1 VQVLRAQQRRVSL
14 PVACRAN
21 QTTRPAPRTPKT
33 PQQTLRLQANFT
45 SRFNVIWV
53 VQPPPRGGALGGRY
67 FRTVSS
73 RQEGRIAIVTNAG
86 RDVVDAAASG
96 ASVMAGRLVRERS
109 NGAQD
114 ERR

>member
-1 VQVLRAQQRRVSL
+1 LVAVLA
-14 PVACRAN
+14 
-21 QTTRPAPRTPKT
+21 
-33 PQQTLRLQANFT
+33 
-45 SRFNVIWV
+45 
-53 VQPPPRGGALGGRY
+53 GEY

-96 ASVMAGRLVRERS
+96 ASVIAGRLVRERS

-114 ERR
+114 ERRRRVRQNRVVSTPVAGAKLSVANSVQPDRSAV